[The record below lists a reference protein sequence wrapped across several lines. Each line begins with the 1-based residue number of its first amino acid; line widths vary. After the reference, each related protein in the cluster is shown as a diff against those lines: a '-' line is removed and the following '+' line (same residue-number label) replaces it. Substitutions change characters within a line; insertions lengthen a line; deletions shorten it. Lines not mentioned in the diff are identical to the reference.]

1 MKRPIR
7 KGNHVAGNIYLRDI
21 ALFLAIPGFFFLLGY
36 YFVAGP
42 LKIIYDFYF
51 LPFGAYLAINSQ
63 VNLGKKIIRVSI
75 LFLLRKEV
83 FGRLLIDMR

>member
-1 MKRPIR
+1 MANVVMKRPIR

-42 LKIIYDFYF
+42 LKIIYDFY
-51 LPFGAYLAINSQ
+51 
-63 VNLGKKIIRVSI
+63 
-75 LFLLRKEV
+75 
-83 FGRLLIDMR
+83 

>member
-63 VNLGKKIIRVSI
+63 VNLGKKKLSECLSYFYCAKRC
-75 LFLLRKEV
+75 LA
-83 FGRLLIDMR
+83 GY

>member
-42 LKIIYDFYF
+42 
-51 LPFGAYLAINSQ
+51 
-63 VNLGKKIIRVSI
+63 
-75 LFLLRKEV
+75 
-83 FGRLLIDMR
+83 